1 MEKRIGFIGFGN
13 IAQAVARGLTTTGA
27 CAAERL
33 CACAAHFDRLQK
45 NAAALGVPL
54 PKALKDVMER
64 LDEK

>member
-13 IAQAVARGLTTTGA
+13 IAQAVARGLTATGA

-45 NAAALGVPL
+45 NAAALRP
-54 PKALKDVMER
+54 
-64 LDEK
+64 